1 MTNNRRQFLQ
11 LGFLSALSTP
21 FWSAVPRK
29 RKRSTKPLVIATW
42 NNAKACEAAFA
53 SLQSGGK
60 ALDAVEQGAMV
71 PEADPNDRSVGYGGR
86 PDREGRVTLDSCV
99 MDHRGNCGS
108 VVFLEEIKH
117 AVQVARKVM
126 EETPHVILAGE
137 GAQQFAVEQGFER
150 ENLLTEAS
158 RKDWQNWLKTS
169 DYKPV
174 INIENHDTIG
184 ILAQD
189 TDGDLSGACTT
200 SGAAYKMRGRVGDS
214 PIIGAGLYVDNQV
227 GAAVGTGL
235 GEALLRTVGSY
246 LVVEFMRQGDHPQRA
261 CRKAINR
268 VMEHHPDTYLDFQ
281 IGLIATDISGRTGAY
296 SIQPGFTYAVMTE
309 DGVET
314 FSAPS
319 ALED

>member
-1 MTNNRRQFLQ
+1 
-11 LGFLSALSTP
+11 
-21 FWSAVPRK
+21 
-29 RKRSTKPLVIATW
+29 
-42 NNAKACEAAFA
+42 
-53 SLQSGGK
+53 
-60 ALDAVEQGAMV
+60 MV

-227 GAAVGTGL
+227 GAAGGTGL

-268 VMEHHPDTYLDFQ
+268 VMEHHPYTYLDFQ